1 MLTSYSNACRRNRKG
16 CKRREA
22 ATSLCPGGAR
32 SAPYGYAP
40 KGYEAQARKKYGPVK
55 KKK

>member
-1 MLTSYSNACRRNRKG
+1 MTMLSLKACRENRSG

-22 ATSLCPGGAR
+22 AR
-32 SAPYGYAP
+32 SAP